1 MIVYLSASSSER
13 DRARWALDCI
23 KDAPDLV
30 LAHDWLSEIE
40 DKYGGIANHGITL
53 EAAGPIAWTSIA
65 HVVRSA
71 TLWLLI
77 PEKATF
83 GAGVELGAFA
93 VASMS
98 GLGAP
103 RRIVASGP
111 GPDVSVFTGL
121 ADTYFE
127 HDADAL
133 KHLYETARELRERER
148 VVKRVPASE
157 LTEAAQ
163 AAAALVVPP
172 GPPHRVG
179 DLECLC
185 RMCLPVPGEV

>member
-65 HVVRSA
+65 HVARSGL
-71 TLWLLI
+71 LWLLV
-77 PEKATF
+77 PEKPTM

-93 VASMS
+93 MAMSAGVAVRIPTSTTRTMTS
-98 GLGAP
+98 RASISSP
-103 RRIVASGP
+103 RSSAIRW
-111 GPDVSVFTGL
+111 
-121 ADTYFE
+121 
-127 HDADAL
+127 
-133 KHLYETARELRERER
+133 
-148 VVKRVPASE
+148 VPAVRVRPAHAGAF
-157 LTEAAQ
+157 LRRR
-163 AAAALVVPP
+163 
-172 GPPHRVG
+172 PHAGER
-179 DLECLC
+179 DL
-185 RMCLPVPGEV
+185 